1 MSKLYTV
8 IVIFLPTLGGRAG
21 EDHFFNE
28 EDWASEEESIPYEK
42 SKLMAERAAWELVK
56 NLPGQAQY

>member
-1 MSKLYTV
+1 MSEKW
-8 IVIFLPTLGGRAG
+8 A
-21 EDHFFNE
+21 FFQVYPRLNE